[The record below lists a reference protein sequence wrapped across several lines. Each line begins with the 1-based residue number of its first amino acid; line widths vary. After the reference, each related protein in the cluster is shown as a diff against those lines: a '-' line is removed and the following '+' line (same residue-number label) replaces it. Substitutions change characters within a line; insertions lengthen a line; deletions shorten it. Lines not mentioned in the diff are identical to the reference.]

1 MIDNHGRKINY
12 LRVSLTDKCNLRC
25 IYCMPEIC
33 PKLNKEN
40 PPQLKINDVIKVVNA
55 ASKLGIEKIR
65 YTGGEPLIVKD
76 IDRLIYETHKQAKI
90 RDIAITTNGIF
101 LEDVIYDLKISGL
114 NKVNI
119 SLDTLKNDR
128 YKKITR
134 GGELN
139 KVFKALEKCLS
150 LGFKSVKINTV
161 LLKGI
166 NDDEIADFI
175 NLTKNYP
182 IHVRFIELMPLGEG
196 IKYYDK
202 FSMTS
207 KEVLERFPELIQEK
221 GNEVSTADL
230 YKSKNTIGKV
240 GFISP
245 LSCKFCDSCNKIRL
259 TSEGKIKPC
268 LHSDEEIDIISSL
281 DNEKELLD
289 KIRYSI
295 MEKPKEH
302 HIEEVHKTNTHRM
315 MFQIG
320 G

>member
-1 MIDNHGRKINY
+1 MIDNYGRKINY

-33 PKLNKEN
+33 PRSNEEN
-40 PPQLKINDVIKVVNA
+40 SPQLKINDVIKIVNA
-55 ASKLGIEKIR
+55 VSMLGIEKIR
-65 YTGGEPLIVKD
+65 YTGGEPLIVKN

-90 RDIAITTNGIF
+90 KDIAITTNGIF
-101 LEDVIYDLKISGL
+101 LEDIIYDLKISGL

-119 SLDTLKNDR
+119 SLDTLKSDR

-139 KVFKALEKCLS
+139 KVFKALERCLS
-150 LGFKSVKINTV
+150 LGLKSVKINTV

-166 NDDEIADFI
+166 NDDEITDFI
-175 NLTKNYP
+175 NLTKKYP
-182 IHVRFIELMPLGEG
+182 IDVRFIELMPLGEG

-202 FSMTS
+202 FFMTS
-207 KEVLERFPELIQEK
+207 KEVLERFPELIREK
-221 GNEVSTADL
+221 GNEASTAEL
-230 YKSKNTIGKV
+230 YKLKNSIGKV

-268 LHSDEEIDIISSL
+268 LHSDEEIDIMPYL
-281 DNEKELLD
+281 NNEKELLN

>member
-25 IYCMPEIC
+25 IYCMPEVC
-33 PKLNKEN
+33 PKSNE
-40 PPQLKINDVIKVVNA
+40 PHTHQLKIDDVIKVVNT
-55 ASKLGIEKIR
+55 ASKLRVEKVR
-65 YTGGEPLIVKD
+65 YTGGEPLVVKN
-76 IDRLIYETHKQAKI
+76 IDKLIYETHKIDGIK
-90 RDIAITTNGIF
+90 DIAITTNGIF
-101 LEDVIYDLKISGL
+101 LEEMIYDLKIAGL
-114 NKVNI
+114 NQINI
-119 SLDTLKNDR
+119 SLDTLKSDR

-150 LGFKSVKINTV
+150 LGLKSVKINTV

-166 NDDEIADFI
+166 NDDEIMDFI
-175 NLTKNYP
+175 NLTKKYP

-207 KEVLERFPELIQEK
+207 KEVLEKFPELIYEK
-221 GNEVSTADL
+221 GNNSSTAEL
-230 YKSKNTIGKV
+230 YTLKNAMGKV

-268 LHSDEEIDIISSL
+268 LHSDEEIDIMPYL

-289 KIRYSI
+289 KITYSI

-302 HIEEVHKTNTHRM
+302 HIEEEHKTSTHRM

>member
-1 MIDNHGRKINY
+1 MIDKHGRIINY

-33 PKLNKEN
+33 LKSNKEN
-40 PPQLKINDVIKVVNA
+40 PPQLKINNVIKMINA
-55 ASKLGIEKIR
+55 VSKLGIEKIR
-65 YTGGEPLIVKD
+65 YTGGEPLVVKN
-76 IDRLIYETHKQAKI
+76 IDKLIYETHKINAIK
-90 RDIAITTNGIF
+90 DIALTTNGIF
-101 LEDVIYDLKISGL
+101 LEEMIYDLKVAGL
-114 NKVNI
+114 NQINI
-119 SLDTLKNDR
+119 SLDTLRSDR

-139 KVFKALEKCLS
+139 KVFKALEKSLG
-150 LGFKSVKINTV
+150 LGFKAVKINTV

-166 NDDEIADFI
+166 NDDEIRDFI
-175 NLTKNYP
+175 NLTKEYP

-207 KEVLERFPELIQEK
+207 REVLQRFPELIQEK
-221 GNEVSTADL
+221 RNEVSTAEIYTL
-230 YKSKNTIGKV
+230 KNAIGKV

-268 LHSDEEIDIISSL
+268 LHSDEEIDIMPYL
-281 DNEKELLD
+281 DNEKELLSR
-289 KIRYSI
+289 IGYSI

>member
-1 MIDNHGRKINY
+1 MIDNYGRKINY

-25 IYCMPEIC
+25 IYCMPEVC
-33 PKLNKEN
+33 PKSNEETYH
-40 PPQLKINDVIKVVNA
+40 LKINEVLKVVNA
-55 ASKLGIEKIR
+55 ASKLGVEKIR
-65 YTGGEPLIVKD
+65 YTGGEPLVVKD
-76 IDRLIYETHKQAKI
+76 IDKLIYETNKI
-90 RDIAITTNGIF
+90 GKIKDIAITTNGIL
-101 LEDVIYDLKISGL
+101 LEEMIYELKIAGL
-114 NKVNI
+114 NKINI
-119 SLDTLKNDR
+119 SLDTLKSDR

-150 LGFKSVKINTV
+150 LGFKSIKINTV

-166 NDDEIADFI
+166 NDDEIRDFI
-175 NLTKNYP
+175 NLTKKYS
-182 IHVRFIELMPLGEG
+182 IHVRFIELMPLGES

-207 KEVLERFPELIQEK
+207 REILERFPELICEA
-221 GNEVSTADL
+221 GNETSTAEL
-230 YKSKNTIGKV
+230 YKLKNAVGKV

-268 LHSDEEIDIISSL
+268 LHSDEEIDIMPYL

-302 HIEEVHKTNTHRM
+302 YIEEDHKTSTHRM